1 MTDSR
6 DHRRIRPIALVG
18 AWASGLF
25 AVALSVST
33 CAYVWTRPFPELVAP
48 LGFRSVEHADAWQ
61 IVGVRALACG
71 STLVASAALLALVA
85 GFRAIAAGRYFGE
98 ATTRA
103 LIRFSILCVTA
114 IVVSVATPP
123 ASSLLMS
130 MGGSEGHVVLSVGSG
145 HGIALLFT
153 LTVYLLAWLLREA
166 ARIERENNEIV

>member
-1 MTDSR
+1 MTNSR
-6 DHRRIRPIALVG
+6 DHRRVRPIALAG
-18 AWASGLF
+18 AWACGLF

-48 LGFRSVEHADAWQ
+48 LGFHSVEHASAWQ

-71 STLVASAALLALVA
+71 PTLAAAAALLAPVA
-85 GFRAIAAGRYFGE
+85 GFRAIAAGHYFGE
-98 ATTRA
+98 TTTRS
-103 LIRFSILCVTA
+103 LIRFSILCGAA

-123 ASSLLMS
+123 ASSVLMS
-130 MGGSEGHVVLSVGSG
+130 IGGSEGHVVLSVGSG
-145 HGIALLFT
+145 HGIALVFT